1 MMTNNSTP
9 ISSIHECTLE
19 VRDYECD
26 MADGV
31 NNSVYFNYLEHAR
44 HSMLKQYGIDFA
56 ELARQKVGLVI
67 ARAEIDFVKSL
78 VSGDTFCI
86 RTAVTRVSKL
96 RFEFFQEIIK
106 VQDSSVV
113 LKAKITGV
121 PINAAGKPRLTPEL
135 EKLVVVMCG

>member
-1 MMTNNSTP
+1 MMTNNSTAT
-9 ISSIHECTLE
+9 SSVHECPME
-19 VRDYECD
+19 VCDYECD

-56 ELARQKVGLVI
+56 ELVRQKVGLVI

-78 VSGDTFCI
+78 VSGDTFYV
-86 RTAVTRVSKL
+86 RTSVSRVSKL
-96 RFEFFQEIIK
+96 RFEFSQEIINK
-106 VQDSSVV
+106 RDDSLV

-121 PINAAGKPRLTPEL
+121 PINAEGKPRLTPEL
-135 EKLVVVMCG
+135 EKLVAVMCG